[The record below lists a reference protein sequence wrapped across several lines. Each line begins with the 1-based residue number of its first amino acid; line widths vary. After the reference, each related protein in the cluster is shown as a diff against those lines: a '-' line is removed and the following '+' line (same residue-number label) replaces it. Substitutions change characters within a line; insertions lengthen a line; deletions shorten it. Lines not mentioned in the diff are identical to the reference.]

1 MDLPALITWLNSPVE
16 NEELF
21 CKLLFLSMGYES
33 TLFVKCI
40 SNSRKGYKAKENTWN
55 LFSSSAQLGAL
66 PQNQVL
72 PVIDSIP
79 PQLIMDSELKE
90 NPGHEL

>member
-1 MDLPALITWLNSPVE
+1 
-16 NEELF
+16 
-21 CKLLFLSMGYES
+21 MGYES
-33 TLFVKCI
+33 TLFAKCI

-55 LFSSSAQLGAL
+55 FQSSAQLGAL

-90 NPGHEL
+90 NPGHEF